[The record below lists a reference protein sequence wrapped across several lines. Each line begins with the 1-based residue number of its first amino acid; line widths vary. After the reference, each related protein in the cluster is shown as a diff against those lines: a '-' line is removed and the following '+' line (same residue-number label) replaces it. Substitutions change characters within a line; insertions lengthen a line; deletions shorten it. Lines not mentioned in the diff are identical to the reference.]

1 MLVLMSPRVF
11 PSRESLVAEAR
22 KQALPTVYGL
32 TQYVDAGGLASYGAS
47 LDALFVRA
55 AEYVDKVIKGEAPA
69 SMPMEQPREFDL
81 AVNVKVAKELGI
93 KIPHSVL
100 VRATKVI
107 E

>member
-1 MLVLMSPRVF
+1 M
-11 PSRESLVAEAR
+11 
-22 KQALPTVYGL
+22 
-32 TQYVDAGGLASYGAS
+32 
-47 LDALFVRA
+47 RA

-93 KIPHSVL
+93 KIPQSVL